1 MNLAR
6 RLRRCVPGLVA
17 NLAFAAIA
25 LAGPEA
31 GPLPREEPLALHAPP
46 IVWSSS
52 RLSFSLE
59 QKGVLAG
66 KRLAVFVFVDANMV
80 GRVETNGGITPA
92 TIDELVILPGRHQ
105 LMAKAG
111 TIEAR
116 AWFRRLSPV
125 YPLTISAVVA
135 LLAGILVARRRGSR

>member
-1 MNLAR
+1 M
-6 RLRRCVPGLVA
+6 A

-25 LAGPEA
+25 LAGPGA
-31 GPLPREEPLALHAPP
+31 GLLPREEPLTLRAPSF
-46 IVWSSS
+46 VWSSS

-80 GRVETNGGITPA
+80 GRVETNGAVTSA
-92 TIDELVILPGRHQ
+92 TIDDLVIPSGKHQ
-105 LMAKAG
+105 LMVKAG
-111 TIEAR
+111 TIESR
-116 AWFRRLSPV
+116 AGFRRLSPV
-125 YPLTISAVVA
+125 YSLATSAVAA